1 MVDVNSQIKEL
12 LKGSNCKALEILL
25 EHHPEIDRIELYV
38 HHSYSPQ
45 ANANVYY
52 SNNNLDLSQALSTL
66 ALALTANTTIHHLTI
81 HELHLGFNQ
90 LDVFSKFIQNTTS
103 ITSLDISHSVFSTN
117 DSAQKVISL
126 LKGLENNK
134 SIRKLKMVDCCFAPN
149 CYRYIILNNTT
160 LRNLNFSDNRPLQ
173 QGNSHQFVYENSNN
187 SAHRAT
193 LLQVIT
199 ANQTLVKLKFTIP
212 ASSNNEVFEPI
223 RKAVKKLN
231 KMGKFKKPEEES
243 KQSEFKSYFFK
254 EKIASLNALNRPEDV
269 ITTCDE
275 FVATCG
281 VEFIQFATTEKI
293 NALKKLEKYDEL
305 VCTYDLLLQSCSPK
319 DIVFFAKQKILALR
333 QLGDNEGVINTCDN
347 LFKLLSHKQI

>member
-103 ITSLDISHSVFSTN
+103 ITSLDISHTVFSASN
-117 DSAQKVISL
+117 SNSAEKVISL

-160 LRNLNFSDNRPLQ
+160 LRNLNFRNDRPLQ
-173 QGNSHQFVYENSNN
+173 QQGYSQGFVYDNSNN
-187 SAHRAT
+187 YADRAT

-199 ANQTLVKLKFTIP
+199 ANQTLVKLKFKIP
-212 ASSNNEVFEPI
+212 PL
-223 RKAVKKLN
+223 LN
-231 KMGKFKKPEEES
+231 K
-243 KQSEFKSYFFK
+243 
-254 EKIASLNALNRPEDV
+254 
-269 ITTCDE
+269 
-275 FVATCG
+275 
-281 VEFIQFATTEKI
+281 
-293 NALKKLEKYDEL
+293 
-305 VCTYDLLLQSCSPK
+305 
-319 DIVFFAKQKILALR
+319 
-333 QLGDNEGVINTCDN
+333 
-347 LFKLLSHKQI
+347 